1 MKNNFKN
8 KFNNKFRSEKEK
20 LKELLGHKFDT
31 SIKSAEIEITKKIDK
46 EFNKKIGL
54 HRDGFMNKYHSD
66 VNKNKVALAKKSDIF
81 IKKTIKDLE
90 FKNNKFLFNEKKR
103 ISLDFEKK
111 FSNKMKD
118 IEKNYARKEKEL
130 KLKIKEQEVLNIKN
144 KKEILK
150 KQLNESLAKILEN

>member
-1 MKNNFKN
+1 MKK
-8 KFNNKFRSEKEK
+8 
-20 LKELLGHKFDT
+20 
-31 SIKSAEIEITKKIDK
+31 KKIYD
-46 EFNKKIGL
+46 FNI
-54 HRDGFMNKYHSD
+54 N
-66 VNKNKVALAKKSDIF
+66 IF
-81 IKKTIKDLE
+81 
-90 FKNNKFLFNEKKR
+90 
-103 ISLDFEKK
+103 LDFEKK